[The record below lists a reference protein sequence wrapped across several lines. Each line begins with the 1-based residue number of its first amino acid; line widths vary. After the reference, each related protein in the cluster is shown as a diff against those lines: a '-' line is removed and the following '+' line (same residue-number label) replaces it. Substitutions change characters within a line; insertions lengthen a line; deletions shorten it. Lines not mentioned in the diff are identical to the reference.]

1 MKKYLNTAQE
11 VIKELKNCKTVYEE
25 YYPFYHYI
33 MIDGIICGQCSK
45 NKRFL
50 INCPMDMDS
59 KFYIEEEEKPFSI
72 EVGKFYRTRDGRKA
86 YCFFKDEEDKLCPN
100 NFVIEGESGC
110 ETYTEGGSYFKDE
123 ESCFDIVDYW
133 E

>member
-1 MKKYLNTAQE
+1 MRKYLKNEFE
-11 VIKELKNCKTVYEE
+11 VIKELKNGKTVYEE

-59 KFYIEEEEKPFSI
+59 KFYIEEQEPIKI
-72 EVGKFYRTRDGRKA
+72 EVGKFYKTRNGKKA
-86 YCFFKDEEDKLCPN
+86 YCFHKEEGDLYPN
-100 NFVIEGESGC
+100 HFVIEGESGC
-110 ETYTEGGSYFKDE
+110 ETYRDDGLWCKDE
-123 ESCFDIVDYW
+123 ENPEDIVGCW
-133 E
+133 EE